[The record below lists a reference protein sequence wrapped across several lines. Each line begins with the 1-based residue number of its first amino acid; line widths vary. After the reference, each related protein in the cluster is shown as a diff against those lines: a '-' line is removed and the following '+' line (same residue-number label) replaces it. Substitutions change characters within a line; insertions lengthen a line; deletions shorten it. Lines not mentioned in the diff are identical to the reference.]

1 MCACRSLLRLLQF
14 KCGAFKWRPKTVHY
28 TTAAMETME
37 PLPIVQNDPDPQT
50 RKRKIHCK
58 QELIVSSLQR
68 FYAVREDK
76 EETLKLLEGTSEISL
91 RLIDWFVTN
100 YAKQHNTAY
109 ILNGQEFLVYTNYK
123 SQLKAYSKKLFDP
136 FCRRERIMFQ
146 IPGYP
151 LFQTTV
157 GKLNFFRWAIEKGV
171 LDYIKLNLVAIEA
184 AMNANAREL
193 QKARKAAS
201 ESSTGSSASSAS
213 SATVATASTRSSTR
227 KRVASSAPPNSK
239 LMEKHSYEVEVRFD

>member
-1 MCACRSLLRLLQF
+1 
-14 KCGAFKWRPKTVHY
+14 
-28 TTAAMETME
+28 MEVLNA
-37 PLPIVQNDPDPQT
+37 LPIVTSEPDPQT
-50 RKRKIHCK
+50 RRRKIHCK

-68 FYAVREDK
+68 FYASREDK
-76 EETLKLLEGTSEISL
+76 QEVMQLLEGTSEISL

-100 YAKQHNTAY
+100 YAKQHNISY

-136 FCRRERIMFQ
+136 FCRRERILFQ

-157 GKLNFFRWAIEKGV
+157 GKLNFFRWAIEKGI
-171 LDYIKLNLVAIEA
+171 LLYIKANLAKIEA

-201 ESSTGSSASSAS
+201 ASTTGSSA
-213 SATVATASTRSSTR
+213 TTTSTRSMTR
-227 KRVASSAPPNSK
+227 KRVVLPSSANADAASAAAATPTSK
-239 LMEKHSYEVEVRFD
+239 LMQKHECAVEVRFD